1 MKLQR
6 LSLFAAAV
14 AITVP
19 AIAFAQHGTEKE
31 RKPVEKPAEKVGGAE
46 IGKPAPD
53 FTLTDLNGKEVKLS
67 DHKGKIVV
75 LEWFNPECPVIVK
88 AHESGSLKTLAADV
102 TKDGV
107 VFLAINSSGPGKQG
121 NGIDVNKKTAEKWGV
136 KNPILIDET
145 GRVGQMYGAKTTPH
159 MFVIDTKG
167 VLAYAGAIDNN
178 RSGDVEPDKL
188 INYVTAA
195 ITDLKSPEGKVKE
208 PKTQAYGC
216 SVKYATPSN

>member
-53 FTLTDLNGKEVKLS
+53 FTLTDINGKEVKLS

-88 AHESGSLKTLAADV
+88 AHTEGSLKTLAADI

-107 VFLAINSSGPGKQG
+107 VFLAINSSAAGMQG
-121 NGIDVNKKTAEKWGV
+121 NGVDKNKKGAETWSLKH
-136 KNPILIDET
+136 PILIDES

-178 RSGDVEPDKL
+178 RSGDVTPDKL
-188 INYVTAA
+188 VNYVTAA
-195 ITDLKSPEGKVKE
+195 IADLKSPEGKVKE

-216 SVKYATPSN
+216 SVKYAKPSN